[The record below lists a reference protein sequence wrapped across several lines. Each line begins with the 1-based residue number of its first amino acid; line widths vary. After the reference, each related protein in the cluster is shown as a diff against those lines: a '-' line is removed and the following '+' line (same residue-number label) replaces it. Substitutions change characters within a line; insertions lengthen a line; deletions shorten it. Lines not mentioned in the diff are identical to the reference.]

1 MRTTLFRAGRCL
13 GILGAGKRPTGT
25 SREPDTRPTFERLHM
40 RLPVRYSI
48 TTATAVAAAFIL
60 SGCSTAAPAPAPE
73 PTTETSSS
81 AAPAPAGA
89 NLADAVSGCGL
100 DGADGVELT
109 ADGTKLSIDTKG
121 PRETSGAAMT
131 DVQCVLGALE
141 VPKDITSMMKLT
153 TSTAEPTDAA
163 WEDLGFAWNYSP
175 ENHFRLAIVQV

>member
-1 MRTTLFRAGRCL
+1 M
-13 GILGAGKRPTGT
+13 
-25 SREPDTRPTFERLHM
+25 
-40 RLPVRYSI
+40 YSF
-48 TTATAVAAAFIL
+48 TAATAVAAALIV
-60 SGCSTAAPAPAPE
+60 SGCSIAAPTPASD

-81 AAPAPAGA
+81 AAPAPAPAGA

-109 ADGTKLSIDTKG
+109 ADRTKLSIDTKG

-153 TSTAEPTDAA
+153 TSTAEPTDAE
-163 WEDLGFAWNYSP
+163 WENLGFAWNYSP